1 MKYKHNILFCSL
13 VGCMLWAGAM
23 QAQSPLNVPEE
34 LSTLSTSSV
43 KGEQLLKMPT
53 TNFTNSLFGVLPGLT
68 VLQGGGMDNASL
80 NIRGLGSY
88 NYPSV
93 TYFID
98 GYQSD
103 FILLSPSE
111 IESITVLKDAAALAP
126 FGMKGAHGIV
136 WITTK
141 RGTEGKPVVG
151 VDFQT
156 GVQMPTVLSKPLS
169 ATEYAQLYNE
179 A

>member
-53 TNFTNSLFGVLPGLT
+53 TNFTNSLFGLLPGLT

-111 IESITVLKDAAALAP
+111 IESITV
-126 FGMKGAHGIV
+126 F
-136 WITTK
+136 
-141 RGTEGKPVVG
+141 
-151 VDFQT
+151 
-156 GVQMPTVLSKPLS
+156 
-169 ATEYAQLYNE
+169 
-179 A
+179 

>member
-13 VGCMLWAGAM
+13 VGCMLWAGAV

-53 TNFTNSLFGVLPGLT
+53 TNFTNSLFGLLPGLT

-88 NYPSV
+88 N
-93 TYFID
+93 
-98 GYQSD
+98 
-103 FILLSPSE
+103 L
-111 IESITVLKDAAALAP
+111 P
-126 FGMKGAHGIV
+126 FGYL
-136 WITTK
+136 
-141 RGTEGKPVVG
+141 
-151 VDFQT
+151 F
-156 GVQMPTVLSKPLS
+156 
-169 ATEYAQLYNE
+169 Y
-179 A
+179 